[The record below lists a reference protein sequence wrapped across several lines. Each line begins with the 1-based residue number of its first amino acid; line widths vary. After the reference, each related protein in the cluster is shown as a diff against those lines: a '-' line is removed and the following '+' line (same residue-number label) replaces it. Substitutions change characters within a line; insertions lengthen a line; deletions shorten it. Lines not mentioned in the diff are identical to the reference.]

1 MFAQHMIASLN
12 DKGVMATVMPHGILF
27 RGGAEKAIR
36 EGIVRADIIEAIIS
50 LPQNLFYGTGIPAC
64 ILVINKNKPKSLKN
78 KLFFI
83 NADAEYGEGKAQNF
97 LRPEDI
103 EKITFAFDNK
113 LEVPKY
119 SRLVGLDEIEK
130 NDFSLNIRRCVDN
143 SPDPEIEDV
152 RAHLVGGVPK
162 REIALYEKEFSRYSL
177 TSGVVLDDMN
187 KDYCLFKPAIKDRA
201 QIREIVENHRAVG
214 QENKNMDQVLALW
227 WDGARAAIE
236 KLPHHNQVAAFRR
249 ESIVKLKKELAVTSI
264 LDEFQRAGVFVNW
277 WEAVRWDMKA
287 IVATGW
293 TPSLIP
299 DDYIK
304 NAFLA
309 DGLNEISALEI
320 TLAEAESDLAEKLEQ
335 VEMDDED
342 EDNGN
347 TIKTAKAYLKE
358 QITGLGSAGTD
369 SAQKEQSSLAALLAS
384 LENTEKTV
392 KALRKSINKAKENL
406 DLQVEVK
413 RKTFAEGEA
422 RQLILQKFRDTARD
436 KMYQYLNAELKRL
449 IGVFEN
455 LWDKY
460 RVSFDDIS
468 LARNESVKGV
478 VGSLDS
484 LGYVEH
490 K

>member
-1 MFAQHMIASLN
+1 
-12 DKGVMATVMPHGILF
+12 
-27 RGGAEKAIR
+27 
-36 EGIVRADIIEAIIS
+36 
-50 LPQNLFYGTGIPAC
+50 
-64 ILVINKNKPKSLKN
+64 
-78 KLFFI
+78 
-83 NADAEYGEGKAQNF
+83 
-97 LRPEDI
+97 
-103 EKITFAFDNK
+103 
-113 LEVPKY
+113 
-119 SRLVGLDEIEK
+119 
-130 NDFSLNIRRCVDN
+130 
-143 SPDPEIEDV
+143 
-152 RAHLVGGVPK
+152 
-162 REIALYEKEFSRYSL
+162 
-177 TSGVVLDDMN
+177 
-187 KDYCLFKPAIKDRA
+187 
-201 QIREIVENHRAVG
+201 
-214 QENKNMDQVLALW
+214 
-227 WDGARAAIE
+227 
-236 KLPHHNQVAAFRR
+236 
-249 ESIVKLKKELAVTSI
+249 
-264 LDEFQRAGVFVNW
+264 
-277 WEAVRWDMKA
+277 MKA